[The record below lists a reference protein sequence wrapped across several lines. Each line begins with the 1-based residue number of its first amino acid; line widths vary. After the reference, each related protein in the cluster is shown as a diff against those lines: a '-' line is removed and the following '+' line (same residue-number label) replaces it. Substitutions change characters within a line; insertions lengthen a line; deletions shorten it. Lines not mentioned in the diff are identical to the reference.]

1 MSISFRLLSQHSSAT
16 RSSTLRDRHRD
27 LDNPRFFRQSQ
38 QHAPKS
44 HRRIHVSTKLS
55 DRRQAM
61 PRSQVQLM
69 PHARLQ
75 CLQHFADLHAS
86 MNAREVIH
94 IAGATGICKAIPT
107 AVVCIDAEQVRTPP
121 DLNCRHHL
129 HQLLWPQTH
138 TCRLQC
144 LIGHS
149 CAEQLLQ
156 RHALDATVHCLAA
169 PYTTICVRLR
179 KTALARQI
187 ASIATGRQMLLLP
200 STVRSS
206 GSPPCMSDF
215 GNLPS

>member
-1 MSISFRLLSQHSSAT
+1 MDSSHLLKDLIILRLKPILYPSFLWLGTKQQSRLKYSQSLMSISFRLLSQHSSAT

-75 CLQHFADLHAS
+75 CLQHFADLRAS

-94 IAGATGICKAIPT
+94 IAGATGICKAIDPH
-107 AVVCIDAEQVRTPP
+107 R
-121 DLNCRHHL
+121 
-129 HQLLWPQTH
+129 
-138 TCRLQC
+138 CRLHRC
-144 LIGHS
+144 RAGENPPGLELS
-149 CAEQLLQ
+149 
-156 RHALDATVHCLAA
+156 
-169 PYTTICVRLR
+169 
-179 KTALARQI
+179 
-187 ASIATGRQMLLLP
+187 AS
-200 STVRSS
+200 
-206 GSPPCMSDF
+206 SPPAAVATDSY
-215 GNLPS
+215 LPAPMPDRALMR